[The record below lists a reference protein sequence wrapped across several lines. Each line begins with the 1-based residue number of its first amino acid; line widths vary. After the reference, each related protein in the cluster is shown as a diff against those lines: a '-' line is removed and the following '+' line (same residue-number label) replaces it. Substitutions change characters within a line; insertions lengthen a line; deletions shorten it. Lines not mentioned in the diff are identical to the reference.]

1 MNIIDDMLDW
11 AADKVQTFTGEKERR
26 QLVQE
31 YKDTYIQFKNS
42 VEHLIEIVNDKI
54 REFNEQI
61 LLLNDLRKEKVK
73 NNINSLWAFLSKF
86 GPVKEAGEYAKEEE
100 SLTMALPTKEFEEK
114 EAYITEIDWS
124 KEDVFINTFFTSPI
138 GMKIKTRKQNLSI
151 KEELGEFH
159 LLIEETLN
167 QLQLKTERVEMDSEI
182 AEIYIFCIKTI
193 AEYIVRVIL
202 PELEVVEA
210 FFQALKIKNEIVS
223 GNKLEEISFSTD
235 LTLLKDTVY
244 NKHFLFV
251 KNVFMLQDIRHACS
265 YEAA

>member
-182 AEIYIFCIKTI
+182 SRRNFRRKFKEK
-193 AEYIVRVIL
+193 
-202 PELEVVEA
+202 
-210 FFQALKIKNEIVS
+210 
-223 GNKLEEISFSTD
+223 
-235 LTLLKDTVY
+235 
-244 NKHFLFV
+244 
-251 KNVFMLQDIRHACS
+251 
-265 YEAA
+265 